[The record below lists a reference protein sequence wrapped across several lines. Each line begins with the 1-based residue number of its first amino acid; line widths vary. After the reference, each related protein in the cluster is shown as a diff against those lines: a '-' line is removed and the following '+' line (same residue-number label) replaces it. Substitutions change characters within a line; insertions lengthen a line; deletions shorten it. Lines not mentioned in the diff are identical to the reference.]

1 MKKCKILSIILSFA
15 LLSTSMVGCGS
26 SKDKNSVSTSG
37 EMDKSPITLNMFT
50 ADSSVDINFDDDVAK
65 KITELTG
72 VTLKISHPVAGDTQ
86 AIPLMIASGDYPDLI
101 YGKDDTGKL
110 IDAGA
115 LVKLDDYIE
124 KSGKNLKALYGD
136 QIKRLK
142 YTADDPSIYT
152 IGTYSAT
159 GMNDAIIN
167 PNGNLQIQN
176 AVLKELGYPK
186 IKTLDDYEKAL
197 KDYIAKYPEINGKKT
212 VGMTL
217 MSSDWRWAITC
228 GNIGATVAGIPDDGS
243 FKVDDETGEA
253 IYKFQVPEVKTYFK
267 WLNHINAEGLL
278 DPESFTQK
286 EDAYKAKLTQGN
298 VLGISDA
305 RWDYDQATK
314 TLQSSGKD
322 ERTFAPLSVTLGEK
336 YKDPTTKNFGF
347 SGARGV
353 GISSSCKDK
362 ERAFKFLDWLA
373 SDEAQV
379 LLNWGVEGTH
389 YTVENGKRVFKPE
402 IQQQRNT
409 DKDFAMKTGV
419 GKYAYPFPQRGDGAV
434 DSNGDTYT
442 PRSVDDYI
450 KNYNSAEKETLK
462 AYGAKSWTDIFPTP
476 EDLGESKHGQA
487 WQYTIPSDSDLAIIQ
502 KKADDYVQKAITQAI
517 LGKESDFDAAW
528 DKIQSDLK
536 AMNIEK
542 ANQAMTDM
550 VKEKLKLWNN

>member
-26 SKDKNSVSTSG
+26 TKDKADSSSISG
-37 EMDKSPITLNMFT
+37 DDKSPITLTMFT
-50 ADSSVDINFDDDVAK
+50 NDSSVDINFDDDVAK

-72 VTLKISHPVAGDTQ
+72 VTLKITHPVAGDKQ
-86 AIPLMIASGDYPDLI
+86 AIPLMIASGEYPDLI

-115 LVKLDDYIE
+115 LIKLDDYID
-124 KSGKNLKALYGD
+124 KNGKNLKALYGD
-136 QIKRLK
+136 QINRLK

-152 IGTYSAT
+152 VGTYSVS
-159 GMNDAIIN
+159 GINEGIQN

-176 AVLKELGYPK
+176 SVLKELKYPK
-186 IKTLDDYEKAL
+186 IKTLEDYEKAL

-212 VGMTL
+212 IGMSL
-217 MSSDWRWAITC
+217 MASDWRWANTC
-228 GNIGATVAGIPDDGS
+228 GNIGGYVAGIPDDGQ

-253 IYKFQVPEVKTYFK
+253 TYKFQIPEVKTYFK

-286 EDAYKAKLTQGN
+286 EDAYKAKITQGI
-298 VLGISDA
+298 VLGLSDA

-314 TLQSSGKD
+314 TLQASGMD
-322 ERTFAPLSVTLGEK
+322 ERTFAPLSVTLSDK
-336 YKDPTTKNFGF
+336 YKDPARKNFGF
-347 SGARGV
+347 SGAKGV

-379 LLNWGVEGTH
+379 LLNWGIEGEH
-389 YTVENGKRVFKPE
+389 YTVENGKRVIKPE
-402 IQQQRNT
+402 VQQQKNT
-409 DKDFAMKTGV
+409 DKDFAMKTGIT
-419 GKYAYPFPQRGDGAV
+419 KYVYPFPQRGDGAV

-442 PRSVDDYI
+442 MNSVENYI

-462 AYGAKSWTDIFPTP
+462 AYGAKSWGDIFPTS
-476 EDLGESKHGQA
+476 EELGESKHGQA
-487 WQYTIPSDSDLAIIQ
+487 WQYTIPSDGDLAIIQ

-517 LGKESDFDAAW
+517 LGKESDFDSTW

-536 AMNIEK
+536 AMDIEK
-542 ANQAMTDM
+542 ANKAMTDL
-550 VKEKLKLWNN
+550 VKEKLELWN